1 MYRCFCVFLDADEE
15 ADEMQEAVLTF
26 KDDAVASTSG
36 SDRKT
41 STISVTLREAVIKSG
56 VRYSK

>member
-1 MYRCFCVFLDADEE
+1 
-15 ADEMQEAVLTF
+15 MQEAVLTF
-26 KDDAVASTSG
+26 GDDAVSSTSG

>member
-1 MYRCFCVFLDADEE
+1 
-15 ADEMQEAVLTF
+15 MQEAVLTF
-26 KDDAVASTSG
+26 GDDAVSSTSG

-41 STISVTLREAVIKSG
+41 STISVTLREAVIKGG